1 MHDDQGTGGSR
12 TRQPRITTMGF
23 ATWDRLLK
31 VRRFPSP
38 GEQIIVEEEISAAG
52 GTSTNTAVAL
62 SRFGAR
68 ASLVAAIGDDEEGDS
83 IREVLREA
91 GVDTSWLVVRPGERT
106 DRATIIVSDVPQ
118 ERTILWHQ
126 GAALV
131 RGDRLDITSLFDQDV
146 LVLDMADAGLRR
158 WLLDLPAHTQPRAR
172 LLGTMN
178 YLANPDLVDAFTL
191 LLRHDVVVGNIKEV
205 LAITGTWTLSDA
217 ETALQRRMR
226 GENLRVA
233 IITSGPVGCRVITE
247 DQRVRIPAF
256 RVPVVDPTGA
266 GDAFAAAVAYGM
278 ALRWDWT
285 RVGEF
290 ANAAGGLAIRSLGAQ
305 TGLPTLAEVEQLIAE
320 GTRTT

>member
-1 MHDDQGTGGSR
+1 
-12 TRQPRITTMGF
+12 MGF

-31 VRRFPSP
+31 VRRFPNP
-38 GEQIIVEEEISAAG
+38 GQQVIVEDDISAAG
-52 GTSTNTAVAL
+52 GTSTNMAVAL
-62 SRFGAR
+62 ARFGAR
-68 ASLVAAIGDDEEGDS
+68 ASLVAAIGDDQAGES
-83 IREVLREA
+83 IQAVLRDA
-91 GVDTSWLVVRPGERT
+91 GVDPSWLVIRPGQRT

-118 ERTILWHQ
+118 DRTILWHQ
-126 GAALV
+126 GAALA
-131 RGDRLDITSLFDQDV
+131 RGDKLDITGLFDQDV

-172 LLGTMN
+172 LLGTMA
-178 YLANPDLVDAFTL
+178 YLAHSDLVDAFAL
-191 LLRHDVVVGNIKEV
+191 LLRHDVVVGNSKEV
-205 LAITGTWTLSDA
+205 MTITGTWTLSDA

-247 DQRVRIPAF
+247 DQRLRIPAF

-278 ALRWDWT
+278 ALRWDWA

-290 ANAAGGLAIRSLGAQ
+290 ANAAGGLAIRALGAQ
-305 TGLPTLAEVEQLIAE
+305 TGLPTLDDVEHLILE